1 MGFKRGV
8 FHSFFHKQALVFH
21 RHYVELDVK
30 RSDVLSH
37 YNTML
42 IYYTI
47 ATQHAIY
54 NFVVN
59 QDADQARIT
68 RWILKG
74 SKGVHASTSMTVDG
88 ARQLAY
94 QLHAR

>member
-1 MGFKRGV
+1 
-8 FHSFFHKQALVFH
+8 
-21 RHYVELDVK
+21 
-30 RSDVLSH
+30 
-37 YNTML
+37 ML

-47 ATQHAIY
+47 ATQQAVY

-59 QDADQARIT
+59 QDADQVRIT

-74 SKGVHASTSMTVDG
+74 SKGAHASTSMTVDA
-88 ARQLAY
+88 ARQLAR